1 MTVKAIIN
9 AVKGEKWCQV
19 LTVLMR
25 LVVGGVFIFS
35 GFTKGVDPW
44 GTCYKITDY
53 LNALGLG
60 HWSDT
65 ALFIAVAL
73 AAVEFM
79 TGVAI
84 AVGAFR
90 RSALWLALLMLAV
103 MTPLTLWLAVTGAVA
118 DCGCFGDA
126 LHLSNWATFG
136 KNVLLVLGIIYL
148 LLFNR
153 SVRSLYGPA
162 VQWMVMAVSFALV
175 MAVAYYGYFVQP
187 LIDYRPYPVGTRLV
201 GATAVEDN
209 DSEDDFIFIYS
220 RDGVEHEFTIDS
232 LPDEEDGWEY
242 VTRYHARRPQGKVIV
257 QNGGNSIAI
266 VDEDGSDVTLDLLA
280 DSRRTVLLLFPNLP
294 DVGVVNSFA
303 LNELNDAALVANVD
317 VIGLTPATAQE
328 IEHWNDISMASYS
341 IYNMDDSE
349 LKMIARGNPAVV
361 YLEDGVIKWKRTL
374 ASLDDVEQPMDL
386 AAMGDDYDANAI
398 ISRLTSLYLLIMLG
412 VLVMNRSHLLIR
424 YFLIKRRKRAA
435 SHSTD
440 NQSTK

>member
-1 MTVKAIIN
+1 MRIPLFLA
-9 AVKGEKWCQV
+9 AM
-19 LTVLMR
+19 LT
-25 LVVGGVFIFS
+25 
-35 GFTKGVDPW
+35 
-44 GTCYKITDY
+44 
-53 LNALGLG
+53 A
-60 HWSDT
+60 
-65 ALFIAVAL
+65 AL
-73 AAVEFM
+73 AAPALRAQTVIPLHQETDGRYTMEASVNGVGVRTYYTPDSWYASVSSTTYMFLYENGYIADVDVNGM
-79 TGVAI
+79 TTVKMPNGTSTKA
-84 AVGAFR
+84 A
-90 RSALWLALLMLAV
+90 
-103 MTPLTLWLAVTGAVA
+103 
-118 DCGCFGDA
+118 
-126 LHLSNWATFG
+126 
-136 KNVLLVLGIIYL
+136 
-148 LLFNR
+148 
-153 SVRSLYGPA
+153 
-162 VQWMVMAVSFALV
+162 SFVIRNLK
-175 MAVAYYGYFVQP
+175 
-187 LIDYRPYPVGTRLV
+187 I
-201 GATAVEDN
+201 
-209 DSEDDFIFIYS
+209 
-220 RDGVEHEFTIDS
+220 
-232 LPDEEDGWEY
+232 
-242 VTRYHARRPQGKVIV
+242 GKVIV

-266 VDEDGSDVTLDLLA
+266 VDEDGSDITLDLLA

-386 AAMGDDYDANAI
+386 AAMGDNYDANAI
-398 ISRLTSLYLLIMLG
+398 VNRLMSLYLLIMLG